1 MAAGTRTNGTGMPD
15 EPARRLYLAILAEG
29 GRIHSQ
35 DLAPAHRAT
44 MDQLV
49 RIGLVM
55 PHPMDR
61 SYVAV
66 SPRLVGDRVG
76 ADLRSQATGLLLEA
90 ERLPERLASLTRAY
104 DALPREP
111 EARDHVSYVDGSE
124 RIRHRIAELV
134 SECQRELLTVQPGS
148 RLPETIEL
156 SRRQDLALLRRDA
169 RMRTLYQPLVL
180 DEPAAVAYALDLTA
194 HGAEVR
200 ILDEPF
206 QRMIVVDRAV
216 AVIPA
221 AEDNS
226 RAVLLSDPATVHFL
240 VRLFERD
247 WERADVVRWRELGA
261 QRVTRTPADRV
272 GRLLAKGLTQRAVA
286 TRLGLSER
294 TVAGHISRL
303 RERYGAQTLFQLGWQ
318 MRGGGGDRT

>member
-1 MAAGTRTNGTGMPD
+1 MAQTGNGPRGGVPD
-15 EPARRLYLAILAEG
+15 EAARRLYLAILAEG
-29 GRIHSQ
+29 GRLPT
-35 DLAPAHRAT
+35 DRVTPADRPS

-90 ERLPERLASLTRAY
+90 ERLPDRLASLTRAY

-111 EARDHVSYVDGSE
+111 EARDHVSYVDGQE

-134 SECQRELLTVQPGS
+134 SECRQELLTVQPGS
-148 RLPETIEL
+148 RLPETMEL
-156 SRRQDLALLRRDA
+156 ARRQDLTLLERGS

-180 DEPAAVAYALDLTA
+180 AEPATVAYAVELTG

-200 ILDEPF
+200 VLDENF
-206 QRMIVVDRAV
+206 QRMIIVDRAV

-221 AEDNS
+221 ADDHS

-240 VRLFERD
+240 VMLFERD
-247 WERADVVRWRELGA
+247 WGRADVVQWQEVDP
-261 QRVTRTPADRV
+261 QRASRLAADRI

-294 TVAGHISRL
+294 TVAGQISRL
-303 RERYGAQTLFQLGWQ
+303 RERYGAQTLFQLGWL
-318 MRGGGGDRT
+318 MRGGGGRP